1 MINLN
6 TFVEVYSK
14 KNNLPKTK
22 SKEEILRFIETYKET
37 TIENNG
43 ICING
48 FLTSQVVSIPEKK
61 CVNPKT
67 GKKINV
73 PAKNIVKIR
82 ISPKFK
88 KMED

>member
-48 FLTSQVVSIPEKK
+48 FLTSQVVSIPEK
-61 CVNPKT
+61 NALILRQ
-67 GKKINV
+67 GKK
-73 PAKNIVKIR
+73 
-82 ISPKFK
+82 
-88 KMED
+88 